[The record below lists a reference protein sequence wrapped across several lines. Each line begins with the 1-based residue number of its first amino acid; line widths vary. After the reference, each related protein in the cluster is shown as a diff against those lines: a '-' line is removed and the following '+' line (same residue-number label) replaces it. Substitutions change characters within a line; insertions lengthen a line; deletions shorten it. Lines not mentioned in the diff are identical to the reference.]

1 MGLSF
6 NGSNSML
13 EWTGA
18 SSPVTNYPVTIAVW
32 IKPNATTMANTG
44 FIGGI
49 GETIALDGLECLFA
63 GADAGDPIYASS
75 RSGGTATFGAAGLG
89 ATQGEWQ
96 LAMFYFGSQTSRSAR
111 IRSGSEVTDSASNT
125 PTFGGFRRI
134 VFGARPTVSGSGWL
148 NADLARIAIWTSD
161 RRADFAT
168 LAAGALPSTI
178 SPSTLL
184 DYLEL
189 DTLASSYVSA
199 GTSGRTFTA
208 SNVTLSADHPAGVSG
223 PSFSANPSNQSV
235 TQPATAT
242 FTATYTGTIT
252 GHQWQVST
260 DGGGT
265 WGSVP
270 DGTGASG
277 GAGTGAT
284 LTYTT
289 TATAVSSGNHRNNYR
304 YRCRLTHS
312 GGTVDSSAATLTVAA
327 PPLSVT
333 LDALVDEGGT
343 PRAAYT
349 VDKIW
354 AIRASDNTLVATW
367 TAQTTNGSGVLPALT
382 NAALT
387 AVPHVF
393 VTWDDNET
401 PNNAG
406 AKTYTP
412 A

>member
-6 NGSNSML
+6 NGTNSKL
-13 EWTGA
+13 EWVGT
-18 SSPVTNYPVTIAVW
+18 SSPLTDYPVTIAMWV
-32 IKPNATTMANTG
+32 KPNATSMANTG
-44 FIGGI
+44 ILGGI
-49 GETIALDGLECLFA
+49 GVQSSLDGLEVYLA
-63 GADAGDPIYASS
+63 GADAGDPVYASS
-75 RSGGTATFGAAGLG
+75 RAAGTGTFGAAALG

-96 LAMFYFGSQTSRSAR
+96 LVMAYFGSQTLRSAR
-111 IRSGSEVTDSASNT
+111 VRSGSESVDTASNA
-125 PTFGGFRRI
+125 PTFGAFRRI
-134 VFGARPTVSGSGWL
+134 VFGERPTVDGGSRFTG
-148 NADLARIAIWTSD
+148 DIARIAIWTSD
-161 RRADFAT
+161 RRGDFSA
-168 LAAGALPSTI
+168 LAGGALPDTI

-189 DTLASSYVSA
+189 DTLESSYVSA

-208 SNVTLSADHPAGVSG
+208 SNVTLSADHPAGGG
-223 PSFSANPSNQSV
+223 PAFTTQPSNQTV
-235 TQPATAT
+235 TQPATAS
-242 FTATYTGTIT
+242 FSAVYTGTIT

-260 DGGGT
+260 NGGSS
-265 WGSVP
+265 WSNVS
-270 DGTGASG
+270 DGTGQSG
-277 GAGTGAT
+277 GSGTGGT

-289 TATAVSSGNHRNNYR
+289 TATAVSTGNHRNGYQ
-304 YRCRLTHS
+304 YRCVLDPS
-312 GGTVDSSAATLTVAA
+312 GTPVNSSAATLTVNA

-333 LDALVDEGGT
+333 LDALIDELGN

-354 AIRASDNTLVATW
+354 AVRVSDNTVVATW
-367 TAQTTNGSGVLPALT
+367 TNQTTDGSGVLPALS

-412 A
+412 G